1 MTSFRPRPIALCLLA
16 LTLSAASSIAQASPN
31 DPVVGR
37 ADSGTIFRFSIP
49 AGPLAAALR
58 AFEAVTGVTVS
69 VPASLQATVQGL
81 HSPGITGAYELEQA
95 LERLLEGTG
104 LSHRLAA
111 ANTYAIDVRPVAENV
126 EVRASLPDAASTSLT
141 ATKTLTPLRDVP
153 QSVTVITQAMIADQ
167 RMQSIADVV
176 RYVPGVGIGQGE
188 GNRDTPILRG
198 NSTTADFFVDGVR
211 DDVQYFRDLYN
222 VERVEAVKGPN
233 AMIFGRGGVGGV
245 INRAIRQ
252 ADWNTANEVML
263 QAGSHTNRRLSVD
276 LGRPVTQ
283 TFAARLTGM
292 YEDSDSYRNGVGI
305 GRYGFNPTFTYL
317 AGGATTLR
325 VGYERFQDDRTADR
339 GIPSFGNRPVETDA
353 ATFFGD
359 PRMSNSMVTVNAL
372 NAAVDHRLTR
382 SVVVRNR
389 TRYADY
395 DKFYQNV
402 FPGSAVSADGSTL
415 SLSAYNNDTQRQNFF
430 NQTDLNITAS
440 TGSIKHIVLAGAE
453 FGHQATD
460 NLRNTGYFTSLGPNV
475 TAYTVPVSAPTVS
488 VPVMFR
494 QAATDA
500 DNHGIA
506 TMAAVYAQDQLEFSR
521 YLQAVVGLRFDR
533 FDVDFHNNRTQS
545 DFASTDHLLSPR
557 AGVIVKPVEPLSIYT
572 SYTLTYL
579 PRAGEQLSSLS
590 LTNQSLDPERF
601 TNYEVGAK
609 WDLQPGLSFTTAIYR
624 LDRTNV
630 VVPDPTDAS
639 LSILVDGART
649 KGVEIGLSGRL
660 SPAWTAVGGYAYQD
674 GRITNTLSASA
685 KSGATL
691 AGVPAHTFSL
701 WNRYDVSRRLGAGVG
716 IIHNAAMFTSTDN
729 TVMLPAF
736 TRVDGAVFVTLTRA
750 LATQVNLENIFDA
763 GYYAFSHNNNNITP
777 GSPRAFRVSLTT
789 RF

>member
-1 MTSFRPRPIALCLLA
+1 MLQYRPLSFILCLSLLVSVTA
-16 LTLSAASSIAQASPN
+16 SAGAAPPKSDPKDAQ
-31 DPVVGR
+31 
-37 ADSGTIFRFSIP
+37 TIIRFNIP
-49 AGPLAAALR
+49 AGPLHAALA
-58 AFEAVTGVTVS
+58 AFETVTGVTIAVS
-69 VPASLQATVQGL
+69 PSLAATVQAL
-81 HSPGITGAYELEQA
+81 QSPGVAGAYAIEEA
-95 LERLLEGTG
+95 LEHLLAGTG
-104 LSHRLAA
+104 LAHRLAA
-111 ANTYAIDVRPVAENV
+111 ANTYAIDVRPVSENV
-126 EVRASLPDAASTSLT
+126 EVRATMPDAAGTSLT
-141 ATKTLTPLRDVP
+141 AMKTLTPLRDVP

-167 RMQSIADVV
+167 RMQSMADVV

-222 VERVEAVKGPN
+222 IERVEAVKGPN

-245 INRAIRQ
+245 INRATRQ
-252 ADWNTANEVML
+252 ADWNTANEVSL

-276 LGRPVTQ
+276 LDRPLTQ
-283 TFAARLTGM
+283 TLAARLTGM
-292 YEDSDSYRNGVGI
+292 YEDSETYRHGVGV
-305 GRYGFNPTFTYL
+305 GRYGFNPTVAYL
-317 AGGATTLR
+317 AGNATTLR
-325 VGYERFQDDRTADR
+325 FGYERFHDDRTADR
-339 GIPSFGNRPVETDA
+339 GIPSFGNRPVDTDA

-359 PRMSNSMVTVNAL
+359 PGTSNSVVTVNAL

-382 SVVVRNR
+382 GAMLRNR

-402 FPGSAVSADGSTL
+402 YPGSAVSADGTTL
-415 SLSAYNNDTQRQNFF
+415 SLAAYNADTQRRNFF
-430 NQTDLNITAS
+430 NQTDLNLTAA
-440 TGSIKHIVLAGAE
+440 TGSIKHVLLAGAE
-453 FGHQATD
+453 FGRQVTD
-460 NLRNTGYFTSLGPNV
+460 NIRNTGYFTSLGPTV
-475 TAYTVPVSAPTVS
+475 TSYPVPVSAPTVS
-488 VPVMFR
+488 VPVSYR
-494 QAATDA
+494 QSATDA

-506 TMAAVYAQDQLEFSR
+506 TMAAVYAQDQVELSR

-545 DFASTDHLLSPR
+545 DFTSTDNLLSPR
-557 AGVIVKPVEPLSIYT
+557 AGIIVKPIEAVSLYT

-609 WDLQPGLSFTTAIYR
+609 WDVKPGLSFTTAVYR

-639 LSILVDGART
+639 RSILVDGART
-649 KGVEIGLSGRL
+649 KGLEVGLSGRL
-660 SPAWTAVGGYAYQD
+660 SPAWTAIGGYAYQD
-674 GRITNTLSASA
+674 GRITNTLSATA
-685 KSGATL
+685 KDGAKL

-701 WNRYDVSRRLGAGVG
+701 WNRWDLSRRWGAGVG
-716 IIHNAAMFTSTDN
+716 IIHNADMFTSTDN
-729 TVMLPAF
+729 TVLLPAF
-736 TRVDGAVFVTLTRA
+736 TRVDAALFVNLTRA
-750 LATQVNLENIFDA
+750 VAAQLNMENMFDA

-777 GSPRAFRVSLTT
+777 GSPRALRVALTT